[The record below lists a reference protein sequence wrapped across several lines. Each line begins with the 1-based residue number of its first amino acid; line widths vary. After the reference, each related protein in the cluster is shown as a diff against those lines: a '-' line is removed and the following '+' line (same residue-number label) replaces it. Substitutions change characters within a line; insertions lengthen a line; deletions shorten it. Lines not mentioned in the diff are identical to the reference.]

1 MSSLLICT
9 VYGSVFNNL
18 IELHCKYMP
27 LFYNE
32 KSDEIEALDEDEPPP
47 KAHAKSKEIKIQETK
62 AQVIFCFYIL

>member
-27 LFYNE
+27 LFYSE
-32 KSDEIEALDEDEPPP
+32 ESDEIEALDEDEPP
-47 KAHAKSKEIKIQETK
+47 TK
-62 AQVIFCFYIL
+62 AMQKAKKLKFRKQKPR